1 MEDYFETNRGLWN
14 GWAKINVGSEFYDLE
29 GFKSGKTSLQA
40 IELEELGDVSGK
52 SLLHLQCHFG
62 LDTMS
67 WARKGANV
75 TGVDLSDE
83 AILLARSISE
93 ELGIDARFV
102 NSNIYDLPKVLDEQ
116 FDIVFTSYGALC
128 WLPDLKKWA
137 ELIKRYLK
145 SGGVFY
151 MADFHPFI
159 AVLDD
164 EGDQIENSYFYS
176 AVPSSYE
183 EKGNYSD
190 PEADFQHTAYY
201 WQHPIADIITAL
213 ISAGL
218 TLEFLHEFPFS
229 PYACDPFTKEIEPG
243 RYELEKHPNTI
254 PLIYSIRAIC

>member
-1 MEDYFETNRGLWN
+1 
-14 GWAKINVGSEFYDLE
+14 
-29 GFKSGKTSLQA
+29 
-40 IELEELGDVSGK
+40 
-52 SLLHLQCHFG
+52 
-62 LDTMS
+62 
-67 WARKGANV
+67 
-75 TGVDLSDE
+75 
-83 AILLARSISE
+83 
-93 ELGIDARFV
+93 
-102 NSNIYDLPKVLDEQ
+102 
-116 FDIVFTSYGALC
+116 
-128 WLPDLKKWA
+128 
-137 ELIKRYLK
+137 
-145 SGGVFY
+145 

-243 RYELEKHPNTI
+243 RYELEKHPSTI
-254 PLIYSIRAIC
+254 PLIFSIQAIC